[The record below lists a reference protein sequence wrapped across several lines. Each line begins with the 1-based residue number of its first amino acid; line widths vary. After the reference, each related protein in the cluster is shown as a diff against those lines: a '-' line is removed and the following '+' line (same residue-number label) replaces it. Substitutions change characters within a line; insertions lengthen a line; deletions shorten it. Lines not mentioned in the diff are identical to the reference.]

1 MAIDLI
7 SAIRKSD
14 APTED
19 DFVAIQNAVTSK
31 PGNTNHFSASKPI
44 NYLSSWEDYWN
55 KFNVSLSTTSVGAGG
70 GVVTVTYTTS
80 SSLKSGI
87 TPTVSS
93 NVGGSYNVSPSA
105 TGSNGQGTCKFMI
118 PSRGTEEGAA
128 RTVTIT
134 VSYGNC
140 KGTATLTQAA
150 NTITYEK
157 SMDLYYWSQ
166 SRYSIPA
173 YADDYGDPDITYQ
186 VYGEW
191 RFSSGAYAQFN
202 PGVGLILDLTFES
215 KDKWGADAPG
225 RIWLKQ
231 DTGTNWSGYGDIYL
245 GFADNYDNT
254 YYTHYLNG
262 QYPNG
267 SNIMR
272 SEWTQGTTDES
283 SGGGGDSS
291 W

>member
-7 SAIRKSD
+7 SAIQISD
-14 APTED
+14 APSED
-19 DFVAIQNAVTSK
+19 DFLAIQNAVT
-31 PGNTNHFSASKPI
+31 NTNHFSASSPR
-44 NYLSSWEDYWN
+44 NYLSSWEGYWN
-55 KFNVSLSTTSVGAGG
+55 KFNVSLSTNSVGAGG

-105 TGSNGQGTCKFMI
+105 TNASGQGTCKFMI
-118 PSRGTEEGAA
+118 PSRGTDEGPA

-140 KGTATLTQAA
+140 KGTATLTQVA
-150 NTITYEK
+150 NTLLSEK
-157 SMDLYYWSQ
+157 KMDLYYWSQ

-173 YADDYGDPDITYQ
+173 FADNYGDPDITYQ
-186 VYGEW
+186 VYQEY
-191 RFSSGAYAQFN
+191 RFSSGAYVQSG
-202 PGVGLILDLTFES
+202 PGVGLTLELTYES
-215 KDKWGADAPG
+215 KDKWGIGDIN
-225 RIWLKQ
+225 RMWIRQ
-231 DTGTNWSGYGDIYL
+231 DTGTDGSGYGNIYL
-245 GFADNYDNT
+245 GFSDNYSDSV
-254 YYTHYLNG
+254 YTHYLNG
-262 QYPNG
+262 RYPNG

-272 SEWTQGTTDES
+272 SEWTQGTTNDS

>member
-7 SAIRKSD
+7 SAISKSD

-19 DFVAIQNAVTSK
+19 DFVAIQNAAINTSHFSSSK
-31 PGNTNHFSASKPI
+31 PK

-55 KFNVSLSTTSVGAGG
+55 KFTVSVSPTSIGAGG
-70 GVVTVTYTTS
+70 GVVTVTYTTA

-105 TGSNGQGTCKFMI
+105 TGTNGRGTCKFTI
-118 PSRGTEEGAA
+118 PSRGTDEGPA

-150 NTITYEK
+150 NTLLSEK
-157 SMDLYYWSQ
+157 KMDLYYWSQ
-166 SRYSIPA
+166 TRYSIPA
-173 YADDYGDPDITYQ
+173 YADNYADPDITYQ
-186 VYGEW
+186 VYGQST
-191 RFSSGAYAQFN
+191 FSSGATHTYS
-202 PGVGLILDLTFES
+202 PGAGLVLNLSYES
-215 KDKWGADAPG
+215 KDKWGIGQTG
-225 RIWLKQ
+225 RMWIKL
-231 DTGTNWSGYGDIYL
+231 DSGTDQSGYGDIYL
-245 GFADNYDNT
+245 GFADNYDDT

-267 SNIMR
+267 TNIMR
-272 SEWTQGTTDES
+272 SEWTQS
-283 SGGGGDSS
+283 SSYGDGSDSS